1 MFHIHI
7 GTNAQALAR
16 AVASPEPQADARPDA
31 QALTRAHAFTDH
43 GTDHLAYDGTDATS

>member
-1 MFHIHI
+1 MFHI

-31 QALTRAHAFTDH
+31 EALKRAHA
-43 GTDHLAYDGTDATS
+43 LAIAGADNRADDGTDAAP